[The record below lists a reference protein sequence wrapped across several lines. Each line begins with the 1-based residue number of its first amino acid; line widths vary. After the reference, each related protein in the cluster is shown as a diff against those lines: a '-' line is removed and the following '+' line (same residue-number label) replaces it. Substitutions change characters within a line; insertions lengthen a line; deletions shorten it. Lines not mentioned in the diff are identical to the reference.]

1 MGLVIVVI
9 PTVTTV
15 MWGMVVQSRPVKLME
30 EMVGTTTLTRP
41 SGRPCG
47 NDGNGLVL
55 VVATEEMVV

>member
-41 SGRPCG
+41 V
-47 NDGNGLVL
+47 DAH
-55 VVATEEMVV
+55 VVMTETVWY